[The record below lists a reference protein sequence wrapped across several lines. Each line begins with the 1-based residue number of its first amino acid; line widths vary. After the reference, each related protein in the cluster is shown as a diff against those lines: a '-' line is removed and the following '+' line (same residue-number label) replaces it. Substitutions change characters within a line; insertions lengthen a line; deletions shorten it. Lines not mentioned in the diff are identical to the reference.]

1 MGAVGV
7 LKRID
12 YDARQHA
19 VYSAGRALSAE
30 AAQVWAGVFAEWA
43 GARRPQT
50 VLDLGSGTGRF
61 TPMLAETFGGPVYGV
76 EPSQRMRQVAVETAA
91 HPSVRYLEGGAEAV
105 PLPDRSCD
113 LVLMFLVLHHVVD
126 RRAAVAE
133 LRRVLRPGGRILLCG
148 MFSDQLPDL
157 LWHRYFPAAKRV
169 EQQVFPTLGEVTEL
183 FGMSVLGVERVTVPV
198 APSLAAYAERLRLR
212 AISIFEHLTE
222 EEIQEGFAALD
233 RAVAAEVT
241 PRQATMDTDLLVL
254 GAVD

>member
-1 MGAVGV
+1 M
-7 LKRID
+7 KRID
-12 YDARQHA
+12 YDERQYA
-19 VYSAGRALSAE
+19 VYPAGRALSDD
-30 AAQVWAGVFAEWA
+30 AAQLWASVFAQWA
-43 GARRPQT
+43 GALRPQA

-61 TPMLAETFGGPVYGV
+61 TPMLAEIFGGPVCGV

-91 HPSVRYLEGGAEAV
+91 HPNVRYLEGGAEAI

-126 RRAAVAE
+126 RQAAAAE

-169 EQQVFPTLGEVTEL
+169 EQQVFPTLAEVTEL
-183 FGMSVLGVERVTVPV
+183 FGMRVLGVERVTVPV
-198 APSLAAYAERLRLR
+198 APSLAAYADRLRLR

-222 EEIQEGFAALD
+222 EEIEQGFAALD
-233 RAVAAEVT
+233 RAVEAEVT
-241 PRQATMDTDLLVL
+241 ARPATMDTDLLVL
-254 GAVD
+254 GVGD